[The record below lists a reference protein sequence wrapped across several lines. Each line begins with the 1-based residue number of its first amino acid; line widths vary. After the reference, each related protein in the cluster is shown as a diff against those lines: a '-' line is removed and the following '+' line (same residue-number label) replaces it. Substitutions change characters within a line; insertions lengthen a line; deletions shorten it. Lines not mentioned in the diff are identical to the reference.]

1 MGEPNGFEG
10 IKSSIPMRKGDRT
23 FQIDWAEWVH
33 TCISLALKQEDL
45 FSHSFCLVAEQAK
58 IDRNAGQAKGLRSTP
73 EIAAVLTEVGSAESG
88 ETDPPSKKQKVPE
101 LDTTI
106 VGPWMRKWELVHHN
120 RHTEALA
127 LESEN
132 RG

>member
-23 FQIDWAEWVH
+23 FQIDWAEW
-33 TCISLALKQEDL
+33 
-45 FSHSFCLVAEQAK
+45 AK